1 MKFKKVTEW
10 EDHTREPGGD
20 EVMLLEAV
28 EVPPE
33 QARYARLSWSELTNE
48 EFNALENGE
57 VVDLT
62 YAGALTDRG

>member
-33 QARYARLSWSELTNE
+33 QARYARLSWSALTDK
-48 EFNALENGE
+48 EFTALENGE